1 MGTLCVKQE
10 FLDTILADTLSSLL
24 QSSGST
30 EPDAL
35 TERQQQVLDATL
47 ELLIE
52 NAAGVTMI
60 AVARKASCSK
70 ETLYK
75 WFGDR
80 DGLLAATVRYQASK
94 VKVAPFDG
102 AGLTQDRLVAVLQG
116 FANDLLTI
124 LTGQMSIALNRLAI
138 AQAHQHADESA
149 NNGGENLGLIVLQN
163 GRFSTGPRLK
173 PALEAGMVAG
183 LLRREDSEEAFRSF
197 YGLVIRDI
205 QIRLLLGDTISF
217 SKTDITA
224 EAQRATEQFFSLYG
238 PQTP

>member
-1 MGTLCVKQE
+1 M
-10 FLDTILADTLSSLL
+10 LSSPP
-24 QSSGST
+24 QIST
-30 EPDAL
+30 SKETDAL
-35 TERQQQVLDATL
+35 TERQEQVLDATL

-52 NAAGVTMI
+52 HAAGVTMI

-94 VKVAPFDG
+94 VKVAPFDDV
-102 AGLTQDRLVAVLQG
+102 GLTQDRLVAVLQG
-116 FANDLLTI
+116 FAADLLTI

-138 AQAHQHADESA
+138 AQAHQHADKAAS
-149 NNGGENLGLIVLQN
+149 NTGKNLGSIVLQN

-173 PALEAGMVAG
+173 PALEAGRKAG
-183 LLRREDSEEAFRSF
+183 LLRQDDSEEAFRSF
-197 YGLVIRDI
+197 YGLVVRDI
-205 QIRLLLGDTISF
+205 QIRLLLGDTISY

-224 EAQRATEQFFSLYG
+224 EAKRATEQFFSLYG

>member
-1 MGTLCVKQE
+1 M
-10 FLDTILADTLSSLL
+10 ADILSSSPIST
-24 QSSGST
+24 SSD
-30 EPDAL
+30 EADAL

-52 NAAGVTMI
+52 NAANVTMI

-102 AGLTQDRLVAVLQG
+102 ADLTHARLTTVLEG
-116 FANDLLTI
+116 FAGDLLTI
-124 LTGQMSIALNRLAI
+124 LTGKMSIALNRLAI
-138 AQAHQHADESA
+138 AQAHQHSGNNAA
-149 NNGGENLGLIVLQN
+149 NSSENLGSIVLQN

-173 PALEAGMVAG
+173 PALEAGMAAG
-183 LLRREDSEEAFRSF
+183 LLRKDDSEEAFRSF
-197 YGLVIRDI
+197 YGLVVRDI

-238 PQTP
+238 P

>member
-1 MGTLCVKQE
+1 MSSRNFWTQ
-10 FLDTILADTLSSLL
+10 ILADTLSPSR
-24 QSSGST
+24 QSPSA
-30 EPDAL
+30 EEL

-102 AGLTQDRLVAVLQG
+102 ADLTRDRLIAILHG

-138 AQAHQHADESA
+138 AQAHQHAGENVGS
-149 NNGGENLGLIVLQN
+149 GGENLGSIVLQN

-173 PALEAGMVAG
+173 PALEAGMTAG
-183 LLRREDSEEAFRSF
+183 LLRKDDSEEAFRSF
-197 YGLVIRDI
+197 YGLVVRDI

-224 EAQRATEQFFSLYG
+224 EAQRATAQFFSLYG
-238 PQTP
+238 T

>member
-1 MGTLCVKQE
+1 M
-10 FLDTILADTLSSLL
+10 ADTLSS
-24 QSSGST
+24 SRPIAASPAT
-30 EPDAL
+30 ELL

-94 VKVAPFDG
+94 VKVAPFD
-102 AGLTQDRLVAVLQG
+102 AADLTHESLVAILEG
-116 FANDLLTI
+116 FATDLLTI
-124 LTGQMSIALNRLAI
+124 LTGKISIALNRLAI
-138 AQAHQHADESA
+138 AQAHQHAGDNA
-149 NNGGENLGLIVLQN
+149 GNGGENLGSIVLQN

-173 PALEAGMVAG
+173 PALEAGMIAG
-183 LLRREDSEEAFRSF
+183 LLRRDDSEEAFRSF
-197 YGLVIRDI
+197 YGLVVRDS

-217 SKTDITA
+217 SKTDIAA
-224 EAQRATEQFFSLYG
+224 EAQRAVRQFFSLYG
-238 PQTP
+238 PQNP